1 MVALTMRLSLL
12 VVLLG
17 PSWASGQPLAAA
29 PNERHVEDIL
39 STMTVREKIGQLFM
53 VGFNRESLERDET
66 LQTLLTDFG
75 VGGVILYEHNI
86 RRMRPY
92 NYGSAE
98 PPDHEVVART
108 VAELTN
114 ALQGAVPRLERDRT
128 IRIPLLIAADQENG
142 SVTRIEA
149 GVTALPGALAI
160 GQTRNAEYAYK
171 AGEITGSELRAL
183 GINMN
188 LAPVMDVNTNAND
201 PDIINDRAFG
211 GHQDIVAPLGTAFIR
226 GLQDG
231 GVVAVAKHFPGHGD
245 SRDNPH
251 SSLPVVQ
258 SPLPSIKGIDLPPFE
273 AAIDVGVGA
282 IMTAHMHY
290 RALNSLTGL
299 PFSMDPKLRVLLRD
313 EMKFTGVVVSDDLV
327 NMHAATGAGNRT
339 LDDAVRL
346 SFEAGTDLIVLA
358 HFCSP
363 ARERADNCREGETTA
378 DEVGNIV
385 DQMETQFGNDTR
397 DLDESVRRILR
408 LKSRIFPDFNSRTV
422 DAANVADRV
431 RTNANLD
438 TAAEIAREAVVLL
451 RENGEAVQSLEDTR
465 YFSGENGPLT
475 GVDTGER
482 VLVASPVFT
491 PPELLGSTIKTRYHV
506 DTETIPLVYGW
517 RNQHAERE
525 TAWPDAI
532 TGVDALK
539 ERLRDRAKGAAA
551 IIFGVMDREHAEL
564 LEDMLNYTEDT
575 PVFVFLGRQPNILP
589 YPVLYDE
596 SVTTLSVGSNK
607 PPSTSAIVSV
617 LYGDVKPKTSQYV
630 SVSVDPAVWID
641 IAEHP
646 LVEVSNARY
655 PDPDPG
661 PNPIDR
667 ILAFIGSN
675 GLLFLYLVCYL
686 AGVVGACTAVVG
698 GTRVPS
704 GLWVDRK
711 GVERQA
717 GWLPILVTRAICGPV
732 LYLMAHAGVGLW
744 PGDIDLALNS
754 YSAAMLFGFAGGTT
768 GHAVVN
774 AVPLCRPVALRP

>member
-1 MVALTMRLSLL
+1 MAALAMRLSLL
-12 VVLLG
+12 VVLLA
-17 PSWASGQPLAAA
+17 PSWASGQPLVPASD
-29 PNERHVEDIL
+29 ERRVEDIL
-39 STMTVREKIGQLFM
+39 ATMTVREKIGQLFM
-53 VGFNRESLERDET
+53 VGFNQESLDRDET

-92 NYGSAE
+92 NYGSTE

-114 ALQGAVPRLERDRT
+114 ALQGAVPRLERDRD

-149 GVTALPGALAI
+149 GVTELPGALAI

-226 GLQDG
+226 GLQAG

-258 SPLPSIKGIDLPPFE
+258 SPLPSIRDIDLPPFE
-273 AAIDVGVGA
+273 AAIDAGVGA

-290 RALNSLTGL
+290 RALNSLMGL
-299 PFSMDPKLRVLLRD
+299 PFSMDPRLRELLRD

-339 LDDAVRL
+339 LHDAVRL
-346 SFEAGTDLIVLA
+346 SFGAGTDLIVLA

-363 ARERADNCREGETTA
+363 ARERADNCPGGETTV
-378 DEVGNIV
+378 DEVRNIV
-385 DQMETQFGNDTR
+385 DQMQEQFDGDTR

-408 LKSRIFPDFNSRTV
+408 LKSRIFPDFNARTV
-422 DAANVADRV
+422 DAAVVADKV
-431 RTNANLD
+431 RTSESLS
-438 TAAEIAREAVVLL
+438 TAAKIASEAVVLL
-451 RENGEAVQSLEDTR
+451 RENGEAVESLEDTR

-475 GVDTGER
+475 GVDTGAR

-491 PPELLGSTIKTRYHV
+491 PPELLGSAIKTRSHIE
-506 DTETIPLVYGW
+506 TETIPLVYGW
-517 RNQHAERE
+517 RNQHAERKK
-525 TAWPDAI
+525 AWPDAI
-532 TGVDALK
+532 TEVDALK
-539 ERLRDRAKGAAA
+539 ERLRDRARGAAA
-551 IIFGVMDREHAEL
+551 IIFGVMDREHAAL
-564 LEDMLNYTEDT
+564 LEDMLNHTGDT

-596 SVTTLSVGSNK
+596 NVTTLSVGSNK

-617 LYGDVKPKTSQYV
+617 LYGDVKPKTFQYV
-630 SVSVDPAVWID
+630 SVSVDPAIWIN

-646 LVEVSNARY
+646 LVEVINPRY

-661 PNPIDR
+661 PNPIDW
-667 ILAFIGSN
+667 ILAFIRSN
-675 GLLFLYLVCYL
+675 TLLLLYLVCYL

-698 GTRVPS
+698 GGHVPS
-704 GLWVDRK
+704 GLWVDRT

-732 LYLMAHAGVGLW
+732 LYLMADAGVSLW

-768 GHAVVN
+768 GHAVLN
-774 AVPLCRPVALRP
+774 AVPLFRPVALKS